1 MKYKTIILEKNEAG
15 ILKITLNRPHVLN
28 ALSMEM
34 IEELSM
40 AIMEAGKDKEVK
52 ALVITG
58 AGEAFSAGA
67 DLFHLK
73 KDKNFVKDGCPRA
86 QGMAKSIL
94 TLEKPVIAA
103 VNGVA
108 TAGGCELAIA
118 CDIRIASE
126 KARFGELF
134 IRIGLVPAMIGVYL
148 LPKLIGLAKA
158 KEFIFTG
165 DIIDAK
171 EAERIGM
178 VNRVVP
184 ADKLEDVAMKLA
196 LNLARGPVLA
206 IGKAKSAINK
216 GLESSMDETLYNVMD
231 LQFGLCRTDDHL
243 EGVSAFLE
251 KRKPLFKG
259 K

>member
-1 MKYKTIILEKNEAG
+1 
-15 ILKITLNRPHVLN
+15 
-28 ALSMEM
+28 
-34 IEELSM
+34 
-40 AIMEAGKDKEVK
+40 
-52 ALVITG
+52 
-58 AGEAFSAGA
+58 
-67 DLFHLK
+67 
-73 KDKNFVKDGCPRA
+73 
-86 QGMAKSIL
+86 MAKSIL

-178 VNRVVP
+178 VNWLVP

-231 LQFGLCRTDDHL
+231 LQSGLCRTDDHL